1 MVVEPVGLVQE
12 EGWWSSGAQ
21 GSEAPPPEP
30 TAEPTASSAPLAI
43 QDKAYPTRN
52 REEDLTALRAAAITP
67 VSFAPHR
74 HVMMALGRPVVVL
87 FESLNAVGGMVRTEG
102 SWSSTGVFPGVREVE
117 WGRFG
122 SGVVI
127 LGWVGLAGREE
138 RGCWN
143 CVEMD

>member
-12 EGWWSSGAQ
+12 EGWWSSGAR

-87 FESLNAVGGMVRTEG
+87 FESLNMVGGMV
-102 SWSSTGVFPGVREVE
+102 
-117 WGRFG
+117 
-122 SGVVI
+122 
-127 LGWVGLAGREE
+127 
-138 RGCWN
+138 
-143 CVEMD
+143 